1 MSAGKNEDELEV
13 DDDNWTK
20 VASGDLGDVIY
31 WEAGF
36 EALGEVRSI
45 LSQLEE
51 VGEENVD
58 WKSLVGEHSY
68 FADIEDAD
76 FPPLYDERDFETW
89 FDDFLAVVKE
99 PTGNEVPGQ
108 SFNSLD
114 LYVANNEKEKMVQE
128 FTHFLEHLKSLKSL
142 RDAGI
147 V

>member
-1 MSAGKNEDELEV
+1 MSAGNQNEDEV
-13 DDDNWTK
+13 DNDTWTK

-36 EALGEVRSI
+36 EALGEVQSI
-45 LSQLEE
+45 LSQLE

-68 FADIEDAD
+68 FAVIEDAD
-76 FPPLYDERDFETW
+76 FPPLYDESDFETW

-99 PTGNEVPGQ
+99 TTGDEMPGQ

-114 LYVANNEKEKMVQE
+114 LYVANNEKEKVIPK
-128 FTHFLEHLKSLKSL
+128 FTDFLQHLKSLKPL